1 MYNDNMFNVQVDQN
15 GPSRMV
21 TVQKRLKCDLLIL
34 ITVVE
39 QKSKKEVAVQAFNK
53 DMGNLD
59 QAFAAIQP
67 IESAYYRP

>member
-1 MYNDNMFNVQVDQN
+1 MYNDNMFNGQVDQN

-21 TVQKRLKCDLLIL
+21 TVKKSLKCDLLIL

-39 QKSKKEVAVQAFNK
+39 QKSKKEVTVQAFNE

-59 QAFAAIQP
+59 QAFAAIQTV
-67 IESAYYRP
+67 ESAYSRP